1 VKKLFVVIPKFNGEK
16 EIKDCL
22 ASLQLIKVP
31 KGWEIKII
39 VVDNS
44 KSDKKFPKSLNLYT
58 PKSLNLYTPKSLNLY
73 TPKPLYPYTPIF
85 SQRNLGFAGGVNVGI
100 KEALKNG
107 AEAVLLL
114 NQDTKVK
121 KDFLFPLLE
130 NQADIVGPVIKF
142 KRKGKWIYDFGGRIN
157 WWLGRNKH
165 WEIQNPKAKIQNK
178 FKIQN
183 SKTDKNHLGRWQAE
197 RSEAMTPPGWRE
209 IDYISGCAMMIRR
222 GVFEKI
228 GLFDERYFLYFE
240 DADFCLRAKKAGF
253 KIAVEPKSVIV
264 HQLKEGK
271 KKPFW
276 QRWQLVKSNLIF
288 INRWICWWRRPLAWG
303 FWLGRGIKILIG

>member
-1 VKKLFVVIPKFNGEK
+1 MKKLFIVIPKFNGEK

-22 ASLQLIKVP
+22 ASLQLIKIP
-31 KGWEIKII
+31 KGWEVMVL

-44 KSDKKFPKSLNLYT
+44 GKIPNSPAFRRDPAEGGGKFQIPHKSKIQNFKLIKNQ
-58 PKSLNLYTPKSLNLY
+58 K
-73 TPKPLYPYTPIF
+73 
-85 SQRNLGFAGGVNVGI
+85 NLGFAGGVNVGI
-100 KEALKNG
+100 REALKNG

-130 NQADIVGPVIKF
+130 NPADIVGPVIKF

-165 WEIQNPKAKIQNK
+165 WEIQNPKSKIQNK
-178 FKIQN
+178 FKIKN
-183 SKTDKNHLGRWQAE
+183 SKIKD
-197 RSEAMTPPGWRE
+197 

-222 GVFEKI
+222 GVFEKT

-253 KIAVEPKSVIV
+253 KIAIEPKSVIV
-264 HQLKEGK
+264 HYLKEGR
-271 KKPFW
+271 KKPLW
-276 QRWQLVKSNLIF
+276 QRWEAVKSNLIF

-303 FWLGRGIKILIG
+303 FWLVRGIKILIG

>member
-1 VKKLFVVIPKFNGEK
+1 VKKIYIIILKFNGEK

-44 KSDKKFPKSLNLYT
+44 KT
-58 PKSLNLYTPKSLNLY
+58 
-73 TPKPLYPYTPIF
+73 
-85 SQRNLGFAGGVNVGI
+85 NLGFAGGVNVGI

-114 NQDTKVK
+114 NQDTKVE
-121 KDFLFPLLE
+121 KDFLSPLLE

-142 KRKGKWIYDFGGRIN
+142 KRRGEWVYDFGGRIN
-157 WWLGRNKH
+157 WWLGENKH
-165 WEIQNPKAKIQNK
+165 WEIQNPKSKIQNK
-178 FKIQN
+178 FKIKN
-183 SKTDKNHLGRWQAE
+183 SKIKD
-197 RSEAMTPPGWRE
+197 

-253 KIAVEPKSVIV
+253 KIAIEPNSIIV
-264 HQLKEGK
+264 HYLKEGG
-271 KKPFW
+271 KKPLW
-276 QRWQLVKSNLIF
+276 QRWQLIKSNLVF
-288 INRWICWWRRPLAWG
+288 INHWICWWRRPLAWG
-303 FWLGRGIKILIG
+303 FWLRRGIKILIG

>member
-1 VKKLFVVIPKFNGEK
+1 VKKLFIVIPKFNGEK
-16 EIKDCL
+16 EMKNCL
-22 ASLQLIKVP
+22 ASLQLIKIP
-31 KGWEIKII
+31 KGWEVKII
-39 VVDNS
+39 IVDNS
-44 KSDKKFPKSLNLYT
+44 KSDKKFPKSLNPYT
-58 PKSLNLYTPKSLNLY
+58 PKSLNFYTPKL
-73 TPKPLYPYTPIF
+73 LYPYTPIF
-85 SQRNLGFAGGVNVGI
+85 NQRNLGFAGGVNVGI

-114 NQDTKVK
+114 NQDTKVE

-130 NQADIVGPVIKF
+130 NPADIVGPVIKF

-157 WWLGRNKH
+157 WWLGQSKH
-165 WEIQNPKAKIQNK
+165 IELSNYQIIKLSN
-178 FKIQN
+178 
-183 SKTDKNHLGRWQAE
+183 KNHLGRWPEGLPAGK
-197 RSEAMTPPGWRE
+197 AGTPPGWRE

-228 GLFDERYFLYFE
+228 CLFDERYFLYFE

-253 KIAVEPKSVIV
+253 KIAIEPNSIIV
-264 HQLKEGK
+264 HYLKEGG
-271 KKPFW
+271 KKPLW
-276 QRWQLVKSNLIF
+276 QRWQLIKSNLVF